1 MDNSKKVIIACI
13 CLCGLVN
20 YVGSTLTTFTTT
32 RRPPPQAVDV
42 DSKSLMRA
50 GRMSY
55 GGFRK
60 VVTKKIPKAQKEYG
74 GCRRRVIRRFIGDSE
89 RNCTSLRPYPI
100 AWCEGVC
107 LPEGKFDKKHP
118 LMRFK
123 EYLKKN
129 SKSYECVADRV
140 VRRKVEIYC
149 HDDEL
154 LHVYRINVI
163 KTCKCKQVENEVSNT
178 DEEDEVDKAQ
188 SIENSAISISQQ
200 AKRFSHRLH
209 NLQNKLRK
217 VQ

>member
-1 MDNSKKVIIACI
+1 MDIINI
-13 CLCGLVN
+13 FVF
-20 YVGSTLTTFTTT
+20 SFTE
-32 RRPPPQAVDV
+32 
-42 DSKSLMRA
+42 
-50 GRMSY
+50 
-55 GGFRK
+55 
-60 VVTKKIPKAQKEYG
+60 AQKEYG

-107 LPEGKFDKKHP
+107 LPEGSFDKKHP

-163 KTCKCKQVENEVSNT
+163 KTCKCKQVEKNDT
-178 DEEDEVDKAQ
+178 DEKNEDKEQ
-188 SIENSAISISQQ
+188 STENSAISISQQ